1 MNLFLNQ
8 QTKNHFHSQLKTC
21 RMMCVICRVST
32 PEALYLLKITKN
44 MLLTR
49 NPENILIIRLSA
61 IGDVV
66 NVLPALRLLRSHF
79 PNSKITWLVEDRAS
93 EILTDHP
100 DIDEVI
106 IYPRKK
112 WQSDIL
118 KINKSLNII
127 SESLSFYK
135 RLRRNHYDL
144 VIDFQGNLKSAVM
157 NLITGSGNRLGFGK
171 GHCKEFNYLST
182 QFQAYPVGIKIHRIE
197 KNLSLLKELDIET
210 KFQRPELPVCKE
222 DEEYISEFI
231 NKNANPSLPIIII
244 HPGTSKFGSFK
255 QWSPLNYTLLA
266 DMILEKYE
274 ANIIF
279 TWGPDDFDAVK
290 EIIKNMKQK
299 AFSACE
305 TKSIKQ
311 LIALIKRATLFIGG
325 DTGPLHIASI
335 MDIPVVGIYGPKDP
349 AIYGPYNGNAIVI
362 KKDLPCRPCK
372 KRTCGD
378 PICMTSILP
387 EDVFRGVESFLLR
400 HIASQNKS

>member
-1 MNLFLNQ
+1 
-8 QTKNHFHSQLKTC
+8 
-21 RMMCVICRVST
+21 
-32 PEALYLLKITKN
+32 

-49 NPENILIIRLSA
+49 SPENILIIRLSA

-79 PNSKITWLVEDRAS
+79 PDAKITWLVEDRAS

-112 WQSDIL
+112 WQNEIL
-118 KINKSLNII
+118 KINKSLKIT
-127 SESLSFYK
+127 SEAISFYK

-157 NLITGSGNRLGFGK
+157 NLITGSGKRLGFGK
-171 GHCKEFNYLST
+171 GHSKEFNYLST
-182 QFQAYPVGIKIHRIE
+182 QYQAYPVGKKIHRID
-197 KNLSLLKELDIET
+197 KNLSLLKELGIET
-210 KFQRPELPVCKE
+210 RFLRPELPGTKE
-222 DEEYISEFI
+222 GEEYISKFI
-231 NKNANPSLPIIII
+231 NKNTNPSLPIIII

-279 TWGPDDFDAVK
+279 TWGPNEFDVIK
-290 EIIKNMKQK
+290 EIVRNMKHK
-299 AFSACE
+299 AIPACE
-305 TKSIKQ
+305 TRSIKQ
-311 LIALIKRATLFIGG
+311 LIELIKSATLFIGG

-335 MDIPVVGIYGPKDP
+335 MNIPVVGIYGPKDP
-349 AIYGPYNGNAIVI
+349 KIYGPYNSKAIVI
-362 KKDLPCRPCK
+362 KKDLPCSPCK

-378 PICMTSILP
+378 PICMTSIIP
-387 EDVFRGVESFLLR
+387 NDVFCEVEKL
-400 HIASQNKS
+400 IEKIVCNKSNT